1 MEQHELILLSLV
13 AIVAVVGVV
22 SVTMSPAYTVD
33 VEEYEVDADD
43 SATGY
48 VSGIEGITGN
58 KIRIKKPKF
67 VKQIQKEAA
76 RVEKRVEKE
85 VARTDDNLKK
95 GIESATEKIKAEGR
109 RFDRK
114 TFRPL
119 GDKIDAEADR
129 FGERVQAEWDRTDDN
144 LKEIFGDKIKAELK
158 RIEDRANAELD
169 RQLGPLVDL
178 VKGDICGVTESTV
191 VQELINTKLKPMFMS
206 ACTPIAQGAVQALA
220 SPLQAIPY
228 VGPALYA
235 IATQVVPQK
244 VCEKGFKR
252 VIKEARKK
260 CEEELP
266 EEIAA
271 PAVTPQPTP
280 TG

>member
-1 MEQHELILLSLV
+1 MKKEELVLLALV
-13 AIVAVVGVV
+13 ALVAVVSVV
-22 SVTMSPAYTVD
+22 SVSRSSGGFPTEIV
-33 VEEYEVDADD
+33 EYEITDVDGT
-43 SATGY
+43 TGY
-48 VSGIEGITGN
+48 VSGIESITGN

-67 VKQIQKEAA
+67 VKQIQKEAS
-76 RVEKRVEKE
+76 RTVDRVEKE
-85 VARTDDNLKK
+85 VARTDDNIKK

-144 LKEIFGDKIKAELK
+144 LKEIFGDKIKEELK
-158 RIEDRANAELD
+158 RLENRANEEID
-169 RQLGPLVDL
+169 RQMGPLVDL

-191 VQELINTKLKPMFMS
+191 VQELINVKLKPMFMS

-220 SPLQAIPY
+220 APLQAIPY
-228 VGPALYA
+228 VGTAVYA
-235 IATQVVPQK
+235 MAVQIVPKK
-244 VCEKGFKR
+244 VCDKAFKR

-260 CEEELP
+260 CEAELP
-266 EEIAA
+266 EELPAA
-271 PAVTPQPTP
+271 TA
-280 TG
+280 G